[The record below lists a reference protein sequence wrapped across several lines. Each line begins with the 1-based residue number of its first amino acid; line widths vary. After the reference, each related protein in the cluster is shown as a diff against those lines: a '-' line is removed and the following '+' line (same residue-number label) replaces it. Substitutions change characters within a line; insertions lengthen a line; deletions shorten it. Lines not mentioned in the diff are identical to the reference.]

1 MVIIY
6 FLAIF
11 GAFCLLGIVGM
22 MIAFL
27 WAEYFSED
35 REPKTKTY
43 TCALTGEN
51 CIYTTD
57 KGTCEGCPVLEEAE
71 KIGNRQNG

>member
-11 GAFCLLGIVGM
+11 GAFWLLGIVGM